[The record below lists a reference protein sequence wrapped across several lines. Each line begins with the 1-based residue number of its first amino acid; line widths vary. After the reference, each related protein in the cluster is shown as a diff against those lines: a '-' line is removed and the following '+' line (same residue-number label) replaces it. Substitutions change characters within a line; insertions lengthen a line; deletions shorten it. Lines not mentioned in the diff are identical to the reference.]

1 MRLIFSQ
8 MNAFFRKQDAT
19 SASPGDEVQPGPF
32 ERFVA
37 LGDSTTEGLDDP
49 YGDSDDF
56 RGWADRL
63 AERLAGLNPDF
74 LYANLAIRGRLI
86 KGIRDE
92 QLEPALEMQP
102 DLASV
107 IAGVN
112 DILRPKVDIDEVGD
126 HMEAMQQALVDQ
138 GATVIGMTLPDLSN
152 SMGVAK
158 VVSQRLEAYN
168 QVMREVAQRTG
179 AHMIDLARQAS
190 AYDPA
195 CWSVDRLHANSK
207 GHELIALGA
216 ANALELPGAAEEY
229 AAILDPPPPG
239 PKPPRLKNAAQETAW
254 VWTHLRP
261 WIMRRLR
268 GQSSGDGISAK
279 RPTLAPIDQITPH
292 DELNIEREPDPAGQ
306 LS

>member
-1 MRLIFSQ
+1 MSAL
-8 MNAFFRKQDAT
+8 FRKHDAAEDGVVT
-19 SASPGDEVQPGPF
+19 PGFFQ
-32 ERFVA
+32 RFVA

-49 YGDSDDF
+49 YGDGVTF

-74 LYANLAIRGRLI
+74 RYANLAIRGRLI
-86 KGIRDE
+86 KGIHEE
-92 QLEPALEMQP
+92 QLEPALAMQP

-107 IAGVN
+107 IGGVN

-126 HMEAMQQALVDQ
+126 HMETIQQALVDQ
-138 GATVIGMTLPDLSN
+138 GATVIGMTLPDLSS

-168 QVMREVAQRTG
+168 QVMREVAARTG

-190 AYDPA
+190 AYDPE

-216 ANALELPGAAEEY
+216 ANALALPGAAEEY

-239 PKPPRLKNAAQETAW
+239 PKPPRLRNAAQETAW

-279 RPTLAPIDQITPH
+279 RPTLEPVAVTASASTAQ
-292 DELNIEREPDPAGQ
+292 EREPDRAGQ
-306 LS
+306 PS